1 MNGLLVD
8 DDTLYLEALRRALSR
23 RGIDCEIAPD
33 FATAL
38 EVATRIAP
46 DFALVD
52 LKLGDAS
59 GLSLI
64 EPLRAI
70 RADMR
75 ILLVTG
81 YASIATAVEA
91 IKRGADDY
99 LPKPVS
105 ADTLQRI
112 LLDTEAA
119 PVAPLAERDDE
130 DT

>member
-1 MNGLLVD
+1 L
-8 DDTLYLEALRRALSR
+8 TR
-23 RGIDCEIAPD
+23 RGIDCEIAADP
-33 FATAL
+33 ATAL
-38 EVATRIAP
+38 EVARRIAP

-91 IKRGADDY
+91 IK
-99 LPKPVS
+99 
-105 ADTLQRI
+105 
-112 LLDTEAA
+112 
-119 PVAPLAERDDE
+119 
-130 DT
+130 